1 MRGTLA
7 RQANGTSKNS
17 EVIHELKQPSS
28 SVLAIDCPF
37 PEALAIIEGNNP
49 GWVFVDSLNTPGAAL
64 VWAQGIQG
72 FYLVGDANSAVFLEE
87 LDVYTDQVLKPRL
100 HHLGVTWFEISG
112 DENWNAVIENVFGE
126 RNLESSSQWVYMLKP
141 REHKSVTQRKAVGD
155 CQLLRV
161 DQHLLVD
168 LPVGNKEFLFSKLI
182 QFWGSVDTF
191 LNTGLGYVLVDGE
204 EIASLC
210 CSGFVAGDVHVIDIE
225 TEVSHRRKGYAET
238 VARAFVAECV
248 EKHLQPHWDCMAENT
263 ASARLAEKLGFT
275 QSHVY
280 TLYSFPLQS

>member
-1 MRGTLA
+1 M
-7 RQANGTSKNS
+7 
-17 EVIHELKQPSS
+17 IHELKQPSS
-28 SVLAIDCPF
+28 SVLAIDCAF

-49 GWVFVDSLNTPGAAL
+49 GWVFVDDLDIPRAAL
-64 VWAQGIQG
+64 VWAQGIKG

-87 LDVYTDQVLKPRL
+87 LDVFTDQVLRPRL
-100 HHLGVTWFEISG
+100 HNLGIAWFEISG
-112 DENWNAVIENVFGE
+112 DENWNPVIENVFGKW
-126 RNLESSSQWVYMLKP
+126 NLKSSQQWVYTLKP
-141 REHKSVTQRKAVGD
+141 TGHKSVAQLKAVGD
-155 CQLLRV
+155 CKLLRV
-161 DQHLLVD
+161 NQHLLAD
-168 LPVGNKEFLFSKLI
+168 LSVGNKEFLFSKLI

-191 LNTGLGYVLVDGE
+191 LNTGVGYVLVDGE

-210 CSGFVAGDVHVIDIE
+210 CSSFVAGNIHVIDIE
-225 TEVSHRRKGYAET
+225 TELSHRRKGHAET
-238 VARAFVAECV
+238 VARAFVAECI

>member
-1 MRGTLA
+1 M
-7 RQANGTSKNS
+7 
-17 EVIHELKQPSS
+17 IHELKQPGS

-49 GWVFVDSLNTPGAAL
+49 GWVFVDDLDTPGAAL
-64 VWAQGIQG
+64 VWAQGIEG

-87 LDVYTDQVLKPRL
+87 LDVYTEQVLRPRL
-100 HHLGVTWFEISG
+100 RNLGVAWFEISG
-112 DENWNAVIENVFGE
+112 DENWNPAIENVFGK
-126 RNLESSSQWVYMLKP
+126 RNLENSQQWVYTLRPTGHKP
-141 REHKSVTQRKAVGD
+141 VAQLGAVGD
-155 CQLLRV
+155 CKLLRV

-168 LPVGNKEFLFSKLI
+168 LSVGNKEFLFSKLI

-191 LNTGLGYVLVDGE
+191 LNTGLGYVLVDRE

-210 CSGFVAGDVHVIDIE
+210 CSGFVAGNIHVMDIE
-225 TEVSHRRKGYAET
+225 TEASHRRKGYAET
-238 VARAFVAECV
+238 VARAFVAECI

-263 ASARLAEKLGFT
+263 ASARLAEKLGFI

-280 TLYSFPLQS
+280 TLYSFPVQS